1 MDGSLRVNLLQ
12 TGKKE
17 IQSPSLIE
25 MLMGETGD

>member
-25 MLMGETGD
+25 MLIEAGD